1 MNMNFCRGI
10 TVFLLCA
17 ALLLSLSGCA
27 GAEPKEYYF
36 FAMDTVVTLR
46 LIPKPGAD
54 QARMDE
60 IAARCEGIL
69 IEAEREMS
77 AKNDASPVSR
87 FNAGEDA
94 ALVLTPLLG
103 EVVAVSL
110 DVSRKTGG
118 AFDCTLGALVELW
131 NVSGG
136 GPVPAQEDI
145 REALSHTGEGC
156 FSFSAD
162 EVKKTDPDARLDF
175 GGVGKGA
182 AAALL
187 VDYLNSPETGETLA
201 GAVVSLGGN
210 VALAGSKPDGSPYT
224 VGVRDPDDPGGLIG
238 TLALES
244 GFVAVSGDYERYFE
258 ENGVRYHHILDGKT
272 GVPAKS
278 GLRSAAAVASDGA
291 LADALSTALFVL
303 GEDGALALYESGLYD
318 FEAVLVTD
326 DGRVTATPGLGS
338 AFRLTNGNYV
348 LSETSSGS

>member
-17 ALLLSLSGCA
+17 ALLLSLFGCA

-60 IAARCEGIL
+60 IAARCEEIL
-69 IEAEREMS
+69 VGAERELS
-77 AKNDASPVSR
+77 ARNGESPVCR
-87 FNAGEDA
+87 FNAGEDEK
-94 ALVLTPLLG
+94 LVLTPLLEQCIG
-103 EVVAVSL
+103 VSL
-110 DVSRKTGG
+110 DVARHTGG
-118 AFDCTLGALVELW
+118 AFDCTLGALIELW

-136 GPVPAQEDI
+136 GPVPSGAEI
-145 REALSHTGEGC
+145 EKALSHTGEGR
-156 FSFSAD
+156 FVISGGTAA
-162 EVKKTDPDARLDF
+162 KTDPDARLDF

-182 AAALL
+182 AASLL
-187 VDYLNSPETGETLA
+187 VDYLNSPEACETLA

-224 VGVRDPDDPGGLIG
+224 VGVRDPDDAGGLVG
-238 TLALES
+238 TLKLDA
-244 GFVAVSGDYERYFE
+244 GFVAVSGDYERFFE

-272 GVPAKS
+272 GYPAKS

-303 GEDGALALYESGLYD
+303 GEEGARELYGAGICE

-326 DGRVTATPGLGS
+326 DGRVILTPGLTDGT
-338 AFRLTNGNYV
+338 FRLTNGAYELV
-348 LSETSSGS
+348 RG